1 MWQLLIAAI
10 PIVGSVPF
18 MIQMLKNAHD
28 RIMSPTLAL
37 TAGGSS
43 SGSAQEDRQASE
55 ENAIEEYNSSQ
66 KRSYED
72 LLEEL
77 AKAINEN
84 GDFHIYGYLKS
95 LLEKLNTLYDKL
107 VDEDAIHQIQMVY
120 AKYNP
125 ILRKIVDVTSPKYY
139 GDFVRNP
146 EHWEHPK
153 EMREQVEKAVKAV
166 VEEVAEDIRKVNS
179 SRGVNFQV
187 SIESLV
193 GSSMEL
199 PATVSNIMGNI
210 LEEAK
215 SASDSRTDLMNT
227 MMLTAQAEIE
237 KTRAEFTAKMIAAR
251 TEEIDENRSKIES
264 EKKRL
269 QTELQGSLEVANASG
284 IRGGSREEIARFED
298 LKDGGQERFN
308 KTVNSIA
315 YTLVK
320 TESKDPKR
328 RFIASSLDTITS
340 AYKSEHF
347 TNEFDGAMWV
357 DKRILENQKQHPYRN
372 HCKYCEDVKVDSP
385 AKSE

>member
-18 MIQMLKNAHD
+18 MIRMLKNAHD
-28 RIMSPTLAL
+28 RIMNPSKLAL
-37 TAGGSS
+37 TSGGS
-43 SGSAQEDRQASE
+43 GSELEKIDESLKE
-55 ENAIEEYNSSQ
+55 TLAIEEYKASQ
-66 KRSYED
+66 RVSYRD
-72 LLEEL
+72 LTNEL
-77 AKAINEN
+77 KEVTREN
-84 GDFHIYGYLKS
+84 GDFHIYGYLKA
-95 LLEKLNTLYDKL
+95 LNEKLATLEEK
-107 VDEDAIHQIQMVY
+107 VFEEANRHQASLIY
-120 AKYNP
+120 AKYIP
-125 ILRKIVDVTSPKYY
+125 VLRKIVDVTSTKYY

-146 EHWEHPK
+146 EHWERPK
-153 EMREQVEKAVKAV
+153 EMREQVEMAVKAV

-199 PATVSNIMGNI
+199 PATVSNLMGNI

-215 SASDSRTDLMNT
+215 SANNSRTDLMND
-227 MMLTAQAEIE
+227 MMLSAEAEIQ
-237 KTRAEFTAKMIAAR
+237 KTREEFKAQILENQI
-251 TEEIDENRSKIES
+251 EENQAKIES
-264 EKKRL
+264 HKAALKDASQE
-269 QTELQGSLEVANASG
+269 TSETATSG
-284 IRGGSREEIARFED
+284 IRGGSRDEIARFD
-298 LKDGGQERFN
+298 DVKDGGQERFT

-385 AKSE
+385 TKSE

>member
-18 MIQMLKNAHD
+18 MIRMLKNAHD
-28 RIMSPTLAL
+28 RIMNPSKLAL
-37 TAGGSS
+37 TSGGS
-43 SGSAQEDRQASE
+43 GSELEKIDESLKE
-55 ENAIEEYNSSQ
+55 TLAIEEYKASQ
-66 KRSYED
+66 RVSYRD
-72 LLEEL
+72 LTNEL
-77 AKAINEN
+77 KEVTREN
-84 GDFHIYGYLKS
+84 GDFHIYGYLKA
-95 LLEKLNTLYDKL
+95 LNEKLATLEEK
-107 VDEDAIHQIQMVY
+107 VFEEANRHQASLIY
-120 AKYNP
+120 AKYIP
-125 ILRKIVDVTSPKYY
+125 VLRKIVDVTSTKYY

-146 EHWEHPK
+146 EHWERPK
-153 EMREQVEKAVKAV
+153 EMREQVEMAVKAV

-199 PATVSNIMGNI
+199 PATVSNLMGNI

-215 SASDSRTDLMNT
+215 SANNSRTDLMND
-227 MMLTAQAEIE
+227 MMLSAEAEIQ
-237 KTRAEFTAKMIAAR
+237 KTREEFKAQILENQI
-251 TEEIDENRSKIES
+251 EENQAKIES
-264 EKKRL
+264 HKAALKDASQE
-269 QTELQGSLEVANASG
+269 TSETATSG
-284 IRGGSREEIARFED
+284 IRGGSRDEIARFD
-298 LKDGGQERFN
+298 DVKDGGQERFT

-320 TESKDPKR
+320 TENKDPKR

-385 AKSE
+385 TKSE

>member
-199 PATVSNIMGNI
+199 PATVSNVMGNI
-210 LEEAK
+210 LEEVK
-215 SASDSRTDLMNT
+215 SANTNRGELMNN
-227 MMLTAQAEIE
+227 MMLNAQAEIQ
-237 KTRAEFTAKMIAAR
+237 KTREEYKAQLLANEIEENQAKIKRNDAILKNAVQETSEAAP
-251 TEEIDENRSKIES
+251 T
-264 EKKRL
+264 
-269 QTELQGSLEVANASG
+269 SG

-298 LKDGGQERFN
+298 SKDGGQERFT

-315 YTLVK
+315 YTLLK

>member
-10 PIVGSVPF
+10 PIVGSFPF

-37 TAGGSS
+37 TAGVSS

-199 PATVSNIMGNI
+199 PATVSNLMGNI

-215 SASDSRTDLMNT
+215 SANNSRTDLMNN
-227 MMLTAQAEIE
+227 MMLTAQAEIQ
-237 KTRAEFTAKMIAAR
+237 KTREEYKAQLLANEIEENQAKIKSNEAILKNAMQE
-251 TEEIDENRSKIES
+251 TS
-264 EKKRL
+264 EVV
-269 QTELQGSLEVANASG
+269 TSG

-298 LKDGGQERFN
+298 TKDGGQERFT

-340 AYKSEHF
+340 GYKSQHF
-347 TNEFDGAMWV
+347 TNEFDAAMWV